1 MLGSIFCQCI
11 AFRHVYSLTYHY
23 YVLEAVLVSLGQEI
37 MLILVPL
44 HPFILINLY
53 SRRAVLIIKA
63 LEVLKAAEL
72 AQHIAQAPDGAAL
85 LPIFGVISFREGQVS
100 ANSERRP

>member
-1 MLGSIFCQCI
+1 M
-11 AFRHVYSLTYHY
+11 
-23 YVLEAVLVSLGQEI
+23 
-37 MLILVPL
+37 
-44 HPFILINLY
+44 INLY

-72 AQHIAQAPDGAAL
+72 AQHFAQPPDGAPL
-85 LPIFGVISFREGQVS
+85 LPIFGAISFREGQVS